1 MALKK
6 IEAYVTS
13 DGKKFFEKPK
23 AKNHEE
29 WLKYQAKKDEIKDY
43 LLNLLGI
50 TPNPD
55 DEIEEEDWELREKV
69 LDQCRSRLSED
80 TEMDDI
86 VEIIIDMITIADGAM
101 LKTAEYAK
109 GILS

>member
-55 DEIEEEDWELREKV
+55 DEIDWDGWKV
-69 LDQCRSRLSED
+69 LTQCRSRLSED